1 MLCSPK
7 LDPKN
12 DVQKISFCSRWIVV
26 FFFFQEKASCWMSAH
41 GLFLVMFVCAH
52 LAPDRRGQNKKRS
65 KFQPTRKYGIE
76 HGISW
81 LYHLFESLS
90 DYGYITFLESLSE
103 FEWFDFLFSIRSPL
117 VPRTNIFSGWNRQ
130 PMDGTQDLDLVQ
142 PIWCRLWRSNGKH
155 QECCTTVHPPT
166 RNTTRLSCGWSRLAY
181 VMLDGWFGLTF

>member
-1 MLCSPK
+1 MLCYVHQIRSEK
-7 LDPKN
+7 WCSKN
-12 DVQKISFCSRWIVV
+12 IFLFQVNRCV
-26 FFFFQEKASCWMSAH
+26 FFFQEKASCWMSAH

-117 VPRTNIFSGWNRQ
+117 VPRTNIFS
-130 PMDGTQDLDLVQ
+130 
-142 PIWCRLWRSNGKH
+142 RLESATHG
-155 QECCTTVHPPT
+155 
-166 RNTTRLSCGWSRLAY
+166 RNP
-181 VMLDGWFGLTF
+181 GLGPGSANLMQTLKIKR